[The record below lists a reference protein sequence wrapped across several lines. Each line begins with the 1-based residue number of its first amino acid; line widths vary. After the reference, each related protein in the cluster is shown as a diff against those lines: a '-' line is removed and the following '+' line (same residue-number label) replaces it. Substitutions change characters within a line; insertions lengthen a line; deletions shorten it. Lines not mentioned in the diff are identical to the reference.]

1 MNERRKFTPEFKARV
16 VLEALSGAKSN
27 AELCREHSL
36 KPQLLSDWKAAF
48 LERAATVFQ
57 SDEARS
63 EGAARIAE
71 LERLAGK
78 LALEN
83 EILKKGSLFL
93 AGKRGEK

>member
-1 MNERRKFTPEFKARV
+1 MSERRKFTPEFKAGV

-27 AELCREHSL
+27 AELCREHGL

-57 SDEARS
+57 SEEQRS
-63 EGAARIAE
+63 EEAARIAE

-78 LALEN
+78 LSLEN

-93 AGKRGEK
+93 ASRKSGK

>member
-1 MNERRKFTPEFKARV
+1 MNERRKFSPEFKARV

-27 AELCREHSL
+27 AELCREHGL

-57 SDEARS
+57 SEEHRS
-63 EGAARIAE
+63 EEAARIAD

-93 AGKRGEK
+93 ARSKGAK

>member
-1 MNERRKFTPEFKARV
+1 MNERRKFSPEFKARV
-16 VLEALSGAKSN
+16 VLEALSGVKSN

-48 LERAATVFQ
+48 LERAATVFR
-57 SDEARS
+57 SDEQRS
-63 EGAARIAE
+63 EEAARIAE

-93 AGKRGEK
+93 ARSKGAK

>member
-1 MNERRKFTPEFKARV
+1 MNERRKFTPEFKAKV
-16 VLEALSGAKSN
+16 VLEALSGTRSN

-48 LERAATVFQ
+48 LERAAAVFQ
-57 SDEARS
+57 SDDQRS
-63 EGAARIAE
+63 EEAARIAE

-93 AGKRGEK
+93 TSRKSGK

>member
-1 MNERRKFTPEFKARV
+1 MNERRKFSPEFKARV

-57 SDEARS
+57 SDDQRS
-63 EGAARIAE
+63 EEAARIAE
-71 LERLAGK
+71 LERLAGR
-78 LALEN
+78 LTLEN
-83 EILKKGSLFL
+83 EILKKGSQLL
-93 AGKRGEK
+93 TRSKGGR